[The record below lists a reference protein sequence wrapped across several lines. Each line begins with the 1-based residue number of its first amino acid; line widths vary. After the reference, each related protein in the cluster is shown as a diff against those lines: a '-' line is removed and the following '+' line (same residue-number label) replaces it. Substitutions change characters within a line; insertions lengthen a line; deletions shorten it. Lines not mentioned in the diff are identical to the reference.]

1 MGRRLILTKRRG
13 TSHIGAKE
21 YNCVTKCMTFD
32 PSPFCVL
39 WFFPSEE
46 VEPVLLVG
54 SADEG
59 RIRGVLP
66 EGRVV
71 RHLHFLQVINDKI
84 EPSFVL

>member
-1 MGRRLILTKRRG
+1 MYKIK
-13 TSHIGAKE
+13 
-21 YNCVTKCMTFD
+21 CVIFD

-46 VEPVLLVG
+46 IEPVLLVG

-59 RIRGVLP
+59 RIGGVLP
-66 EGRVV
+66 EGGVV
-71 RHLHFLQVINDKI
+71 RHLHFLQVINDTI